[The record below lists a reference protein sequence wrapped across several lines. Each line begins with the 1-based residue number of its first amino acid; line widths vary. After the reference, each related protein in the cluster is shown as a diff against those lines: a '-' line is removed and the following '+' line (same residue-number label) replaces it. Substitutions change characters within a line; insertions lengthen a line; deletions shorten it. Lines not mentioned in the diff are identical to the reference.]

1 MEKSTIFDWVSSS
14 IVVCFSMLD
23 IESIL
28 SIVILIMQTLYIVGY
43 RIIYPIV
50 KSVRNKK
57 YDEIDDIIEDGID
70 DLEDLKDSMNKKGED
85 DNGKQ

>member
-1 MEKSTIFDWVSSS
+1 MEKSAIFDWVSSA
-14 IVVCFSMLD
+14 VVVFITTLD
-23 IESIL
+23 IQSIL
-28 SIVILIMQTLYIVGY
+28 SIVILILQALYIVGY

-57 YDEIDDIIEDGID
+57 YDEIDDIIEGGID

>member
-1 MEKSTIFDWVSSS
+1 MEKSAIFDWVSSS
-14 IVVCFSMLD
+14 IVVCFTMLD
-23 IESIL
+23 IQSIL
-28 SIVILIMQTLYIVGY
+28 SIVILIMQALYILGY

-57 YDEIDDIIEDGID
+57 YDEIDDIIEEGID

>member
-1 MEKSTIFDWVSSS
+1 MEKSAIFDWVSSS
-14 IVVCFSMLD
+14 FVMFFTMLD
-23 IESIL
+23 IQSVL
-28 SIVILIMQTLYIVGY
+28 SIVILILQALYIVGY

-57 YDEIDDIIEDGID
+57 YDEIDDILEEGID
-70 DLEDLKDSMNKKGED
+70 DLEDLKDSMDKKGEN

>member
-1 MEKSTIFDWVSSS
+1 MEKSAIFDWVSSA
-14 IVVCFSMLD
+14 VVVFITTLD
-23 IESIL
+23 IQSIL
-28 SIVILIMQTLYIVGY
+28 SIVILILQALYILGY

-70 DLEDLKDSMNKKGED
+70 DLEDLKDSMDKKGES

>member
-1 MEKSTIFDWVSSS
+1 MEKSSIFDWVSSA
-14 IVVCFSMLD
+14 VVVFITTLD
-23 IESIL
+23 IQSIL
-28 SIVILIMQTLYIVGY
+28 SIVILILQALYILGY

>member
-1 MEKSTIFDWVSSS
+1 
-14 IVVCFSMLD
+14 MLD
-23 IESIL
+23 IQSIL
-28 SIVILIMQTLYIVGY
+28 SIIILVLQALYIVGY

-57 YDEIDDIIEDGID
+57 YDEIDDIIEEGID